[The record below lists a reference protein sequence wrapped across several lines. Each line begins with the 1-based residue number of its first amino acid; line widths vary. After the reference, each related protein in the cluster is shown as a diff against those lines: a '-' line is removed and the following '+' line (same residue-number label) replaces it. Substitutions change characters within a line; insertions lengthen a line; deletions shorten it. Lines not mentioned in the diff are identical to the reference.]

1 MQNVQK
7 DANTDIYQTRYK
19 EGRTMTGYQ
28 LLSTATPYMIG
39 FPGKTFYEFDLSGEF
54 VA

>member
-1 MQNVQK
+1 
-7 DANTDIYQTRYK
+7 
-19 EGRTMTGYQ
+19 MTGYQ

-54 VA
+54 VAKNTATTATAQLD